1 MAKRNKALWAVAA
14 LLAVN
19 VVLVGAQL
27 AGAALPKAIGN
38 YFIGPKLVRAEV
50 LVLDG
55 TLREFRLDRGT
66 IRDRP
71 VPGSLT
77 LREGD
82 GTVVTLPVAPDA
94 TIMHRK
100 RGLSFERLRRGMKV
114 LVIREGDGPVIEIR
128 VG

>member
-1 MAKRNKALWAVAA
+1 MTKRNKALWAVAA

-27 AGAALPKAIGN
+27 AGAALPKSLGN
-38 YFIGPKLVRAEV
+38 YLLGPKLVRAEV

-55 TLREFRLDRGT
+55 TLREYRIDRGA
-66 IRDRP
+66 ISVRP

-82 GTVVTLPVAPDA
+82 GTVVTLPVDPNA
-94 TIMHRK
+94 TITHRN
-100 RGLSFERLRRGMKV
+100 RTIGLERLRRGMKV
-114 LVIREGDGPVIEIR
+114 TVIREGSGPVIEVR

>member
-1 MAKRNKALWAVAA
+1 MTKRNKALWVVAA
-14 LLAVN
+14 LLALN

-27 AGAALPKAIGN
+27 AGAALPRAVGN
-38 YFIGPKLVRAEV
+38 YLLGPKLVRADV

-55 TLREFRLDRGT
+55 TLREYRIDRGM

-77 LREGD
+77 LRERD
-82 GTVVTLPVAPDA
+82 GTVVTLPVDPNA
-94 TIMHRK
+94 TITHRN
-100 RGLSFERLRRGMKV
+100 RTIGFERLRRGMNV
-114 LVIREGDGPVIEIR
+114 MVIREGSGPVIEIR